1 MTESRRR
8 QHGSP
13 APEARSRRPRGS
25 LTVERILDASEQVA
39 VDGFAA
45 LSVRAVATRMQA
57 SPMALYRYF
66 STMDEL
72 VDALLDRVLG
82 RFVPAPPTDDWL
94 EDLGT
99 FARNHRSLLT
109 EHPWA
114 IAPLITHPNPGLN
127 AVRIGEA
134 ALRILRAGG
143 IVGEAAVATFSGI
156 LSLNYGWSAFVAA
169 RDDPPGVAESGTS
182 MHEALL
188 ALPADQF
195 PLTVGVAAQMAS
207 YGSDEHYDRVL
218 HQLLVGIRAEPRSI
232 MTVTP

>member
-1 MTESRRR
+1 MTESRRQQR
-8 QHGSP
+8 GSS

-25 LTVERILDASEQVA
+25 LTVESILDASEQVA

-99 FARNHRSLLT
+99 FARNHRRLLT

-114 IAPLITHPNPGLN
+114 ITPLITRPNPGLN

-169 RDDPPGVAESGTS
+169 RPGVADTGPS
-182 MHEALL
+182 MHDALL
-188 ALPADQF
+188 ALPSDQF
-195 PLTVGVAAQMAS
+195 PLTVDVAAQMAK

-218 HQLLVGIRAEPRSI
+218 DQMLVGIR
-232 MTVTP
+232 TG

>member
-1 MTESRRR
+1 MTDSRRR
-8 QHGSP
+8 HRGSS
-13 APEARSRRPRGS
+13 APEARPRRPRGS
-25 LTVERILDASEQVA
+25 LTVQSILDASEQVA
-39 VDGFAA
+39 VGGFAA

-134 ALRILRAGG
+134 ALRILREGG

-156 LSLNYGWSAFVAA
+156 LSLNYGWSAFVSA
-169 RDDPPGVAESGTS
+169 RPDGDESGTS
-182 MHEALL
+182 MHEVLL
-188 ALPADQF
+188 ALPPDQF
-195 PLTVGVAAQMAS
+195 PLTVDVAAQMAN
-207 YGSDEHYDRVL
+207 YGSDEHYDRAL
-218 HQLLVGIRAEPRSI
+218 RQLLVGIRADG
-232 MTVTP
+232 